1 MNELELLVGK
11 LADASNKEIK
21 LDIIFEIGEISDRSK
36 IAASILLNF
45 LKKDEDNEVKSYA
58 ANALSK
64 IGGRFVTNQLIRFLK
79 NDSWITRMK
88 AAETLGARRSTKAI
102 SSLIYLLK
110 NDPVPSVREWA
121 AISLGKIGKKRATKA
136 LTTCLL
142 SDPKWEIR
150 MESAYALGIINDK
163 KSKKQLMQA
172 FQTDDD
178 YQVRW
183 AAASS
188 LGKIDEEIAQTG
200 LQELSEKLLKIIK
213 TEKDENVLGA
223 AARTLGDI
231 GNEIAAKT
239 LYKTMKVSKEMV
251 RLEINLALDRM
262 AKRFNYENKE
272 EFVKKI
278 HL

>member
-21 LDIIFEIGEISDRSK
+21 LEIISEIGELGNGKK
-36 IAASILLNF
+36 IASSILLNF
-45 LKKDEDNEVKSYA
+45 LERDEDNEVKSYA

-79 NDSWITRMK
+79 HNSWVTRMK
-88 AAETLGARRSTKAI
+88 AVETLGARRSVKAI
-102 SSLIYLLK
+102 YPIIYLLK
-110 NDPVPSVREWA
+110 NDSVPSVREWA
-121 AISLGKIGKKRATKA
+121 AISLGKIGKKKATKA

-150 MESAYALGIINDK
+150 MESAYALGHINDK
-163 KSKKQLMQA
+163 RAKKFLLQA
-172 FQTDDD
+172 FQSDDD

-188 LGKIDEEIAQTG
+188 LGKIDEDNAQTV
-200 LQELSEKLLKIIK
+200 LSDLSEKLLKIIK
-213 TEKDENVLGA
+213 TEKDENILGA